1 VAQKHR
7 ILIVDDS
14 REIVAGLKNFF
25 EPAYEVLTAHNGF
38 EGMQFFEQYEYGIDL
53 VITDLMMPELNGVG
67 VISNLKKKYP
77 GVPIIAITAYRA
89 DVEDSGRK
97 IEADLVLEKPFH
109 IDDLEKIVV
118 KLLSNRGPSSFF
130 G

>member
-1 VAQKHR
+1 MSGQKER

-53 VITDLMMPELNGVG
+53 VITDLLLPRKFSIVLSLFP
-67 VISNLKKKYP
+67 VIQ
-77 GVPIIAITAYRA
+77 
-89 DVEDSGRK
+89 
-97 IEADLVLEKPFH
+97 
-109 IDDLEKIVV
+109 
-118 KLLSNRGPSSFF
+118 
-130 G
+130 